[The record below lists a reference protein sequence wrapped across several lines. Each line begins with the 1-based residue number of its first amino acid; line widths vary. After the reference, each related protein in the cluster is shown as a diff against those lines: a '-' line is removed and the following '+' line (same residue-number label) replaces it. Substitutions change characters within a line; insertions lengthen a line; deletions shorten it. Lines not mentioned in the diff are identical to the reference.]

1 MHYYQF
7 NIADYRKDT
16 THLSRLEHSI
26 YRDLIDMYYLDESSI
41 HDDMER
47 LYRRLRLVTEDEK
60 MALELVLNDFFYLD
74 GDQWTHERC
83 DKEIIEFKS
92 KQESASKAGKASAA
106 KRLHNEE
113 STHVEH
119 PFNDCSTTVQPTI
132 NQEPLTKNQVKS
144 RGATASR
151 LPADWYPSDDDFLF
165 CRNERPDLT
174 PSEVAN
180 RFRDYWIAMPGSK
193 GRKLDWPA
201 TWRNW
206 VRNEKPINGK
216 TQRQLDSEATT
227 RAIFGNMLTPIE
239 RVISG
244 EVVK

>member
-74 GDQWTHERC
+74 GDKWTHERC
-83 DKEIIEFKS
+83 DKEIIEFKA

-106 KRLHNEE
+106 KRSHNEE
-113 STHVEH
+113 ITHVEQT
-119 PFNDCSTTVQPTI
+119 FNDRSTTVQPTI
-132 NQEPLTKNQVKS
+132 NQEPLTKNQVNS

-151 LPADWYPSDDDFLF
+151 LPADWYPSDDDFSF